1 MISLVALQSA
11 TYGETLAD
19 LGIFS
24 GEIISKIDK
33 IYYQREFDGDP
44 INLNELEVI
53 DDEDT
58 ISKIRNEFANGKLEF
73 VTSYFILPSSLYV
86 FTSADGKPLFFL
98 NPVLTARPKIL
109 SELFSSLDRVGYQ
122 YAGSFQGPVTI
133 NTDGV

>member
-1 MISLVALQSA
+1 LISLVALQSA

-109 SELFSSLDRVGYQ
+109 SELFSSL
-122 YAGSFQGPVTI
+122 
-133 NTDGV
+133 

>member
-1 MISLVALQSA
+1 MFIKFLTLISCVALQSA

-24 GEIISKIDK
+24 GENISKIDK

-44 INLNELEVI
+44 IDLNELEVI

-86 FTSADGKPLFFL
+86 FTSADGKPLFFFESGIDC
-98 NPVLTARPKIL
+98 TPKDP
-109 SELFSSLDRVGYQ
+109 E
-122 YAGSFQGPVTI
+122 
-133 NTDGV
+133 